1 MPGSPYPGTARRIRS
16 GGSAHR
22 ASAPRIPRA
31 PNHPVSR
38 AGSRAPPAAKLAP
51 HARAVVHTVSAERLA
66 TPRLHLPD
74 GSRPRHREREGKN
87 RGKEKVATWSAPVC
101 SGRNCPRPAPAR
113 CSAVVRVRRR
123 PQGRKRT
130 PCAQTLTA
138 RTAWYVEGN
147 SKATPLT
154 PPHQGK
160 RSAQA
165 GNAETA
171 GGVKDRSRRAVTG
184 TAWHGATPESLTAER
199 RDAHA
204 SIKEIFTA

>member
-123 PQGRKRT
+123 PSGRKRT
-130 PCAQTLTA
+130 SCAQTLTA

-147 SKATPLT
+147 SKSTPTTLHC
-154 PPHQGK
+154 PGQAQRAGQERSDGRRHQGSK
-160 RSAQA
+160 PHGRDSARGAGQRPRARRRHAGMSCRS
-165 GNAETA
+165 
-171 GGVKDRSRRAVTG
+171 
-184 TAWHGATPESLTAER
+184 
-199 RDAHA
+199 
-204 SIKEIFTA
+204 